1 MGSSQYIVPASCG
14 PAPVEQKT
22 YCVLRTDALSN
33 PNNIKKQLYKQNP
46 EPAPDTMAS
55 SAQYIQRPS
64 AFEYGRFVK
73 TTACQVPKP
82 IYRFYCTPLGLG
94 HLIHPIESWA
104 QRAGSKAT
112 A

>member
-14 PAPVEQKT
+14 PPPVEQNK

-33 PNNIKKQLYKQNP
+33 PNNFKKQFYKENP

-64 AFEYGRFVK
+64 AFEYGRLEK
-73 TTACQVPKP
+73 TDCQVPKP

-94 HLIHPIESWA
+94 NLIHPIESWA
-104 QRAGSKAT
+104 QRTGSKAT